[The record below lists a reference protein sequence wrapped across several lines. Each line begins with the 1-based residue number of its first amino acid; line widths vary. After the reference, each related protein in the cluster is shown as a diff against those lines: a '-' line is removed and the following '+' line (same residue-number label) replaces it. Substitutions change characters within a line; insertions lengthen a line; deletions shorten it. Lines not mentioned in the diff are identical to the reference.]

1 LGTERVLTMANPL
14 TPDIRLLILEG
25 VPEDAELEERVL
37 RDAGISFLSLRV
49 ATRADFIEALDSF
62 HADLIVTG
70 DNLTDIDGLTA
81 VRLVQQRD
89 AELPVVLVTGA
100 LGDEAAVAV
109 VKAGATDFVLKDG
122 LARLP
127 IAVER
132 ALAAAANQRALR
144 QSRQD
149 IENLYNNAPIGYHS
163 VNRDLTIVAMNDT
176 ELRWLGYRRDEVV
189 GKLRLVELLT
199 PDSASKVDQQ
209 SFPCLL
215 EKGAF
220 HDVELDLVRKD
231 GTILP
236 VLLNSTSITDPDGN
250 FVRSRTDVY
259 NNSRFKAAEQQQ
271 GKLQAELDQSRRLE
285 AIGQLSAG
293 IAHDF
298 SNVLQG
304 IMSNLELVDDDIEV
318 PATTRE
324 YVASAVRLTEQAGEL
339 VRNLLYFA
347 RKQILLPH
355 EVDLDDFLSR
365 FQRLATRT
373 LDPRVRI
380 EVVTD
385 PGLAPVWVDARHLQT
400 ALLNLAINARDA
412 MPSGGNLRIEAF
424 GNCLA
429 HTSGPAGTGADAE
442 GLVGRHSRRS
452 DRCNVIRVSD
462 TGTGIA
468 PKDLARVCEPF
479 FSTKGV
485 NGTGLGLSMVH
496 GFAKQSGGDLRIFS
510 EPGKGT
516 SVEVWLPVVVSQ
528 ADAAR
533 SLTES

>member
-1 LGTERVLTMANPL
+1 MAERGA
-14 TPDIRLLILEG
+14 DGIRLLILED
-25 VPEDAELEERVL
+25 VPEDAELSERAL
-37 RDAGISFLSLRV
+37 RNAGISFLSRRA
-49 ATRADFIEALDSF
+49 ATHDEFLEALDSF
-62 HADLIVTG
+62 HADLIIT
-70 DNLTDIDGLTA
+70 DYNLPDIDGLTA
-81 VRLVQQRD
+81 VRLIRLRD
-89 AELPVVLVTGA
+89 ADVPVVLVTGV
-100 LGDEAAVAV
+100 LEDEAAVAV
-109 VKAGATDFVLKDG
+109 VKAGANDYVRKDR

-127 IAVER
+127 IAVAT
-132 ALAAAANQRALR
+132 ALAATANQRALR
-144 QSRQD
+144 QSRHE
-149 IENLYNNAPIGYHS
+149 IEDLYNNAPIGYHS
-163 VNRDLTIVAMNDT
+163 VDRDLTIVSMNDT
-176 ELRWLGYRRDEVV
+176 ELGWLGYQRDEVV
-189 GKLRLVELLT
+189 GKLRFVDLLT
-199 PDSASKVDQQ
+199 PDSATNVVQQ
-209 SFPCLL
+209 SFPRLL
-215 EKGAF
+215 ETGAL

-236 VLLNSTSITDPDGN
+236 VPLNSTSVTDADGN
-250 FVRSRTDVY
+250 FVRSRTTVY
-259 NNSRFKAAEQQQ
+259 DNTRLKAAEEQQR
-271 GKLQAELDQSRRLE
+271 KLQAELDQSRRLE

-318 PATTRE
+318 PEATRE
-324 YVASAVRLTEQAGEL
+324 YVAAAVRLAEQAGEL

-355 EVDLDDFLSR
+355 EVDLDDFLNR
-365 FQRLATRT
+365 FQRLAAPT

-380 EVVTD
+380 DVVTD

-412 MPSGGNLRIEAF
+412 MPSGGTLRIEAF
-424 GNCLA
+424 GNRD
-429 HTSGPAGTGADAE
+429 TAGNGQAGAGAAAA
-442 GLVGRHSRRS
+442 GFVGKRSRWP

-468 PKDLARVCEPF
+468 PNDLARVCEPF

-510 EPGKGT
+510 EVGKGT
-516 SVEVWLPVVVSQ
+516 SVEVWLPAVSSQ
-528 ADAAR
+528 AVSHRALA
-533 SLTES
+533 ES